1 MTLDDD
7 TRTQLGQIHLRC
19 ARAAGGSWLPWTQYL
34 PIDDGEGE
42 ITHSGVHVRHP
53 LHTPGRFSAMSNS
66 AAHLASWARAHV
78 PLLAGCLLTSQ
89 PFLQIAEF
97 QRAMNELAE
106 LPPGPW
112 QVNTERPGVHAFGAY
127 PKKVYYLFEG
137 FEGQLIPT
145 LEFLAALPDDLSA
158 LNRALDCCED

>member
-1 MTLDDD
+1 MKLDEA
-7 TRTQLGQIHLRC
+7 TRTHLEQIHLRS
-19 ARAAGGSWLPWTQYL
+19 ARAAGGSWTPWTQYL
-34 PIDDGEGE
+34 PIDEGE
-42 ITHSGVHVRHP
+42 AEIAHSGVHVRHP
-53 LHTPGRFSAMSNS
+53 LHTLGRFSATSNS
-66 AAHLASWARAHV
+66 AAHLASWARTHM

-89 PFLQIAEF
+89 PFLQIADF
-97 QRAMNELAE
+97 QRAMNKLAE

-112 QVNTERPGVHAFGAY
+112 QVNTERPGVHAVGAY

-158 LNRALDCCED
+158 LSRALDCCAD